1 MSTIRYIFLLI
12 YLLFHVFLLI
22 GSIMTINK
30 IRESDF
36 KFINGFIQNENLLL
50 NSSNLITFTVIGLI
64 LYGIHVIWIWNDKRR
79 MQKKLKEK
87 EHEVMAL
94 KAKLFDLSPST
105 TSPAQP
111 SATEAENI
119 EPEE

>member
-64 LYGIHVIWIWNDKRR
+64 LYGINVIWIWNDKRR
-79 MQKKLKEK
+79 MQKKLKDK